1 MSHPHSFRADPL
13 NIPTHRRLMWYN
25 QVIKWVARHR
35 GPLPKRRN
43 AAAAA
48 VIGLTF
54 GGIGIGI
61 YFRSFLDFVLCS
73 ALTMIMSIAFVVTGS
88 SMTLLLCMCAPALY
102 GFHRVRTSNVRLAA
116 RVGTY

>member
-1 MSHPHSFRADPL
+1 M
-13 NIPTHRRLMWYN
+13 YN